1 MGPCFSCRKHKN
13 TIIDNVADTINNVE
27 NTIEHAIENTVQNVE
42 HTVQNVEHTVEY
54 TFQDLRHSVQE
65 VEHPVTSV
73 EHVVFKK
80 CADVIKVSL
89 YITPVTCGSIALIK
103 VILENISHHHAAVL
117 FVTKNMFPTAF
128 MGIGLGLMLT
138 FKYFSRK

>member
-27 NTIEHAIENTVQNVE
+27 NTIEHAIENTIQTVE
-42 HTVQNVEHTVEY
+42 HNVEY
-54 TFQDLRHSVQE
+54 TFQDLRNSVQE

-89 YITPVTCGSIALIK
+89 YVTPVTCGSIALTK

-117 FVTKNMFPTAF
+117 FVTRNMFPTAF